1 LDDSKIDVIIGGVMK
16 ETIEI
21 RWHGRAGQGVVTAA
35 ATLAD
40 VLSAVE
46 GMYVQ
51 AFPEFGAEKRGAP
64 ILAFNRISRKPIR
77 VHSQVYYPDVVVV
90 TDPSLLGMV
99 DVTSGAKDDALYLMN
114 TTFDI
119 SAVRKKLGL
128 GDSKIFSLDAYAIAQ
143 DELGRAIPNVPMVA
157 ALMKITG
164 MMDLDLFRERIRISL
179 GKKLRPEVVEKNM
192 KTIDRAF
199 EEVKEG

>member
-1 LDDSKIDVIIGGVMK
+1 MK

-35 ATLAD
+35 VTLAD
-40 VLSAVE
+40 VLSSE
-46 GMYVQ
+46 KELHVQ

-64 ILAFNRISRKPIR
+64 ILAFNRISKKPIR
-77 VHSQVYYPDVVVV
+77 SHSQVYYPDIIIV

-99 DVTSGAKDDALYLMN
+99 DIASGAKDDAIFIMN

-119 SAVRKKLGL
+119 SVVRERLSL
-128 GDSKIFSLDAYAIAQ
+128 GDKKIYSLDAYTIAS

-157 ALMKITG
+157 ALVKVTELTDLKNFKEKIK
-164 MMDLDLFRERIRISL
+164 ISL
-179 GKKLRPEVVEKNM
+179 AKKLRPEVVEMNM

-199 EEVKEG
+199 KEVKEG

>member
-1 LDDSKIDVIIGGVMK
+1 MK

-40 VLSAVE
+40 VLSSE
-46 GMYVQ
+46 KDIHVQ

-64 ILAFNRISRKPIR
+64 ILAFNRISQKPIR
-77 VHSQVYYPDVVVV
+77 THSQVYYPDIVVV

-99 DVTSGAKDDALYLMN
+99 DISRGAKDDAIFLMN
-114 TTFDI
+114 TTFDVSLI
-119 SAVRKKLGL
+119 REKLSLGKRK
-128 GDSKIFSLDAYAIAQ
+128 IYSLDAYTIAS

-157 ALMKITG
+157 ALVKVTEMMGLEKFKEKIKV
-164 MMDLDLFRERIRISL
+164 SL
-179 GKKLRPEVVEKNM
+179 SKKLRPEVVEMNM
-192 KTIDRAF
+192 RTIDRA
-199 EEVKEG
+199 VKEVAEG

>member
-1 LDDSKIDVIIGGVMK
+1 MK

-35 ATLAD
+35 TTLAD
-40 VLSAVE
+40 VLSSE
-46 GMYVQ
+46 KELHVQ

-64 ILAFNRISRKPIR
+64 ILAFNRISKKPVR
-77 VHSQVYYPDVVVV
+77 SHSQVYYPDIIIV

-99 DVTSGAKDDALYLMN
+99 DIASGAKDDAIFIMN
-114 TTFDI
+114 TTFDTSLI
-119 SAVRKKLGL
+119 RKRLSLEDK
-128 GDSKIFSLDAYAIAQ
+128 KIYSLDAYTIAS

-157 ALMKITG
+157 ALVKITELI
-164 MMDLDLFRERIRISL
+164 DLKKFKEKIKISL
-179 GKKLRPEVVEKNM
+179 AKKLRPEVVDMNM

-199 EEVKEG
+199 REVKEG

>member
-1 LDDSKIDVIIGGVMK
+1 MK

-40 VLSAVE
+40 VLSSE
-46 GMYVQ
+46 KELHVQ

-64 ILAFNRISRKPIR
+64 VLAFNRISKKPIR
-77 VHSQVYYPDVVVV
+77 SHSQVYYPDIIIV

-99 DVTSGAKDDALYLMN
+99 DISSGAKDDAIFIMN
-114 TTFDI
+114 TTFDVSLI
-119 SAVRKKLGL
+119 RKRLSLG
-128 GDSKIFSLDAYAIAQ
+128 GKKIYFLDAYTIAS

-157 ALMKITG
+157 ALVKITELI
-164 MMDLDLFRERIRISL
+164 DLKKFKEKIKVSL
-179 GKKLRPEVVEKNM
+179 GKKLRPEVVEMNM

-199 EEVKEG
+199 KEVKEG

>member
-1 LDDSKIDVIIGGVMK
+1 MK

-40 VLSAVE
+40 VLSSEKDVH
-46 GMYVQ
+46 VQ

-64 ILAFNRISRKPIR
+64 ILAFNRISKKPIR
-77 VHSQVYYPDVVVV
+77 THSQVYYPDIVVV

-99 DVTSGAKDDALYLMN
+99 DISSGAKEDAIFLMN
-114 TTFDI
+114 TIFDVSLI
-119 SAVRKKLGL
+119 REKLSLGKK
-128 GDSKIFSLDAYAIAQ
+128 KIYSLDAYTIAS

-157 ALMKITG
+157 ALVKVTEL
-164 MMDLDLFRERIRISL
+164 MDLKKFKEKIKVALS
-179 GKKLRPEVVEKNM
+179 KKLRSEVVEMNLR
-192 KTIDRAF
+192 TIDRAVK
-199 EEVKEG
+199 EVKEG

>member
-1 LDDSKIDVIIGGVMK
+1 MK

-35 ATLAD
+35 VTMAD
-40 VLSAVE
+40 VLSSE
-46 GMYVQ
+46 ENTYVQ

-64 ILAFNRISRKPIR
+64 ILAFNRISKKPIR
-77 VHSQVYYPDVVVV
+77 SHSQVYYPDIVVV

-99 DVTSGAKDDALYLMN
+99 DISSGAKDDTFFLMN
-114 TTFDI
+114 TTYDI
-119 SAVRKKLGL
+119 PLIRERISLGEKK
-128 GDSKIFSLDAYAIAQ
+128 IYALDAYTIAT

-164 MMDLDLFRERIRISL
+164 LMELEKFKEKIRISL
-179 GKKLRPEVVEKNM
+179 GKKLRPEVVEMNM
-192 KTIDRAF
+192 QTIDRAF
-199 EEVKEG
+199 KEVKEG